1 MKQVSSKICVIL
13 ILVLITLLFSACEDL
28 NSSKLEYEINV
39 DGETCT
45 ITGLGTCT
53 DVNIN
58 IPQVLD
64 GYTVTAIS
72 PHAFADSE
80 IKSIR
85 LPDTITK
92 IGRNAFS
99 GCTKLQS
106 INIPSGVSVIE
117 DYTFENCL
125 ELKEILLPEGI
136 TKINQSAF
144 NDCENLLEV
153 VIPSTV
159 QVIGIGAFGGC
170 IRLNNLVISDGVLKI
185 DSDAFVM
192 CHSLTEVYIPASVKD
207 ITTNPFSYCVSLQKI
222 FVDEN
227 NLGYSSIDGVLYN
240 KDCTKLIGYP
250 AGRQDNTFDIP
261 DSVNTIYILPFLGSE
276 YLKEINIPQSVKTLF
291 PGIISYCPNLNIINY
306 DGSVAEWNRIQKYPQ
321 WTSGMNENIVIKCTD
336 GQISKDG
343 TVTYN

>member
-1 MKQVSSKICVIL
+1 MKKVKNGLCIFIVLVCIANFIVSCNNDTSEALDFQV
-13 ILVLITLLFSACEDL
+13 
-28 NSSKLEYEINV
+28 NS
-39 DGETCT
+39 DGLTCT
-45 ITGLGTCT
+45 ITGLGKCT

-80 IKSIR
+80 IKSIH

-136 TKINQSAF
+136 TRINHYAF

-159 QVIGIGAFGGC
+159 QAIGIGAFGGC

-192 CHSLTEVYIPASVKD
+192 CHSLTEVYIPASVND

-222 FVDEN
+222 IVDEN

-291 PGIISYCPNLNIINY
+291 PGIISYCSNLTIINY
-306 DGSVAEWNRIQKYPQ
+306 DGSVAEWNRIRKYPH